1 MDPRS
6 SLKPK
11 LKFLRTTLVGGLLFL
26 VPIMVLVMIFGKAVT
41 IAHQVIDPLTEH
53 LPFQSILGLQ
63 TPVLMAVGLV
73 LLLCFLAGFFART
86 MLARKFIDGLESTV
100 LSNEPGYEFL
110 KRMGESMLG
119 VEKEGTYPAVIV
131 SFDDNAQ
138 IGFQVETLESGVV
151 VVFIP
156 GVPAANSGEVY
167 LMSPERISPINVP
180 LSATLKCLKRLGA
193 GSCALLRDHALG
205 RASIK

>member
-73 LLLCFLAGFFART
+73 LLL
-86 MLARKFIDGLESTV
+86 S
-100 LSNEPGYEFL
+100 
-110 KRMGESMLG
+110 
-119 VEKEGTYPAVIV
+119 
-131 SFDDNAQ
+131 
-138 IGFQVETLESGVV
+138 
-151 VVFIP
+151 
-156 GVPAANSGEVY
+156 
-167 LMSPERISPINVP
+167 
-180 LSATLKCLKRLGA
+180 
-193 GSCALLRDHALG
+193 
-205 RASIK
+205 